1 MREYT
6 QPRIGFCL
14 LAGALAGF
22 VNGFF
27 GAGGGMVLVPLL
39 ILLCRLED
47 KAAFSSAIAVILPLC
62 IVSIVIYALHD
73 SLPVSDALP
82 YLIGGAAGG
91 VLAGLLFRK
100 MPARALHLIL
110 GGVILAGGIRLIV
123 CCRCLQPL
131 PQGLSAAFYRAS
143 ASAAEAC

>member
-39 ILLCRLED
+39 IWLCRLED
-47 KAAFSSAIAVILPLC
+47 KAAFSSAIAVILPL
-62 IVSIVIYALHD
+62 IFLLNLVIPERIFQAVLLMMLLAVGTCFILNFRIQRCKICTKATNSNYNMFVFFRIFFR
-73 SLPVSDALP
+73 LP
-82 YLIGGAAGG
+82 
-91 VLAGLLFRK
+91 
-100 MPARALHLIL
+100 
-110 GGVILAGGIRLIV
+110 
-123 CCRCLQPL
+123 
-131 PQGLSAAFYRAS
+131 
-143 ASAAEAC
+143 